1 MTVKQRTL
9 YEVQS
14 EIHRIVFNRVY
25 NRSTSDRKFSS
36 EEYLNVLREL
46 SRALKE
52 IEKLTSKVE
61 R

>member
-14 EIHRIVFNRVY
+14 EIHRIVFNRP
-25 NRSTSDRKFSS
+25 TSDRKFSS